1 MNRDAKYWGAL
12 ILKFRMR
19 HCLTQ
24 KEFAKGCGISIN
36 EVAKLERQESK
47 KVGAIVVGKLMNYM
61 CIEYKEE

>member
-1 MNRDAKYWGAL
+1 MNRDAKYWGTL

-24 KEFAKGCGISIN
+24 REFAKGCGISVN

-47 KVGAIVVGKLMNYM
+47 KVGALVVGKLMRYM
-61 CIEYKEE
+61 NIDE

>member
-1 MNRDAKYWGAL
+1 MNRDAKYWGTI

-47 KVGAIVVGKLMNYM
+47 KGGALVVGKLMRYM
-61 CIEYKEE
+61 NIDE